1 MLFIHSW
8 NSVSAVS
15 TAGVVTLGRV
25 WIGFLCCFP
34 SSEKKTMGKD
44 NRLGEREEQGRRWGR
59 KNIYCLVLPCQIQE
73 MQHRWQNTAFVNSV
87 NIIWGTRVAM
97 PTEKVL
103 LAYAA
108 RCMENLPTEFYRNN
122 YKNIYVFV
130 TLQLLNLRAHTFYR
144 YGFPCY
150 LQTQPRNT
158 ESELWQIQG
167 SSVFS
172 SDYWILIPMQII
184 FSSKAQEI
192 YSSKITATTSQSPV
206 AIHHFHSHFQTSNLR
221 YMEAR
226 CPSNTLVPAARQWH
240 TEEQHPHTRMMT
252 SE

>member
-1 MLFIHSW
+1 
-8 NSVSAVS
+8 
-15 TAGVVTLGRV
+15 
-25 WIGFLCCFP
+25 
-34 SSEKKTMGKD
+34 
-44 NRLGEREEQGRRWGR
+44 
-59 KNIYCLVLPCQIQE
+59 
-73 MQHRWQNTAFVNSV
+73 
-87 NIIWGTRVAM
+87 M

-130 TLQLLNLRAHTFYR
+130 TLQLLNLRAHTFYP

-150 LQTQPRNT
+150 LQTQPRNA

-167 SSVFS
+167 SLVFS
-172 SDYWILIPMQII
+172 PDYWIPIPIR
-184 FSSKAQEI
+184 FRSKAREV

-206 AIHHFHSHFQTSNLR
+206 AIHHLHSHFRTG

-226 CPSNTLVPAARQWH
+226 CPSNTLVPTARQWH
-240 TEEQHPHTRMMT
+240 TEEQYPHTRMMT